1 MIDPA
6 SGSEA
11 AGPGAAA
18 TARTG
23 SAAGAG
29 ARLSPGNAVQPAP
42 DRTGRGSLAWAL
54 ATLCGVGHFPIA
66 SGTAGSLAAL
76 AVWWAAQRLTG
87 AWGTT
92 ALLLLFAAAG
102 VWAAGRAA
110 AASGVSDPSEVVVDE
125 AAGMFMSLAFLPTS
139 WGFVLAAFFIFR
151 VLDVIKPWP
160 ANVSERLPGGWGVMA
175 DDLIAALYTNLL
187 LQVAAFWVLR

>member
-1 MIDPA
+1 MTDSPA
-6 SGSEA
+6 GSEPA
-11 AGPGAAA
+11 P
-18 TARTG
+18 TARSHGRPG
-23 SAAGAG
+23 S
-29 ARLSPGNAVQPAP
+29 V
-42 DRTGRGSLAWAL
+42 AWGL

-102 VWAAGRAA
+102 VWAAGRMA

-139 WGFVLAAFFIFR
+139 WEFVLAAFFIFR